1 MKLMYSFWWRYE
13 SRWRPTRVK
22 GTSVWTYAKDSSTAG
37 HPFAARQFTVV
48 PVPLDL
54 NQTVILANETFD
66 WINSDITPWNETETE
81 YPPTDDEVTRTI
93 ILDGVQ
99 LATGPSK
106 LGWRWSVNDV
116 IDREDFYA
124 TPYLVGL
131 YSKPEN
137 LRGYDYDTINANGGY
152 DNVTN
157 SYVAQKGEVLDI
169 VIQNRAGETTG
180 VAEAHPWHS
189 HGNKYWDMG
198 QGKDEF
204 NYDKVREYREAAK
217 GKPFLRDTSVAYPA
231 PGASYLEDKL
241 SIFDHAGWR
250 LFRIRVENPGVWLI
264 HCHILPHAVMVC
276 LPSIFPATRSLTGRV
291 CRPSSCTHRK
301 TCRPSQIACTKST
314 PLSEVEQVLRRPI
327 IRITSPR
334 ATGQQC
340 KRGLPSSSRE
350 LLSGLRGDWQSS
362 IWLDRGGLGRA
373 RTIVNGRD

>member
-1 MKLMYSFWWRYE
+1 
-13 SRWRPTRVK
+13 V
-22 GTSVWTYAKDSSTAG
+22 D
-37 HPFAARQFTVV
+37 

-54 NQTVILANETFD
+54 NKTVTPANETFD
-66 WINSDITPWNETETE
+66 WINSDITPWNETESE
-81 YPPTDDEVTRTI
+81 YPPTDDEVARTI

-116 IDREDFYA
+116 VDRKDFYA

-137 LRGYDYDTINANGGY
+137 MRGYDYDAINANGGY
-152 DNVTN
+152 DNITN

-198 QGKDEF
+198 QGRDEF
-204 NYDKVREYREAAK
+204 EYDKIRAYREAAK

-241 SIFDHAGWR
+241 PIFDHAGWR
-250 LFRIRVENPGVWLI
+250 LFRIRVENPGIWLI
-264 HCHILPHAVMVC
+264 HCHILPHAVMVSAY
-276 LPSIFPATRSLTGRV
+276 LIS
-291 CRPSSCTHRK
+291 
-301 TCRPSQIACTKST
+301 ST
-314 PLSEVEQVLRRPI
+314 PS
-327 IRITSPR
+327 
-334 ATGQQC
+334 
-340 KRGLPSSSRE
+340 
-350 LLSGLRGDWQSS
+350 
-362 IWLDRGGLGRA
+362 
-373 RTIVNGRD
+373 